1 MVFYYVARVLR
12 SAGFAAAI
20 LFSVAP
26 GDTRAGDAGT
36 AAAPSTDLIDDA
48 LLDHL
53 RSAIQVPAA
62 TISVAAQN
70 VRTAEL
76 SQSEV
81 NALDRMWREQ
91 RDTDD
96 QPVVAELLGNPLSSY
111 LLYIQ
116 AASVGLIT
124 EIIVMDARGLNV
136 GQSALTSD
144 YWQGD
149 EKKFKSTVPKGASAV
164 FIDEAFFHEGTGTW
178 RCQAS
183 LTLTGPDGTVIGAAT
198 FEINLNELARRR
210 ALKS

>member
-1 MVFYYVARVLR
+1 MIFRCVSRVLR
-12 SAGFAAAI
+12 TVGVLAVI

-26 GDTRAGDAGT
+26 ADTRAEG
-36 AAAPSTDLIDDA
+36 APSSVLVDDA
-48 LLDHL
+48 LIRDL
-53 RSAIQVPAA
+53 RRAIQVPVAM
-62 TISVAAQN
+62 ISVAAQN
-70 VRTAEL
+70 ARTADL
-76 SQSEV
+76 SDSDV
-81 NALDRMWREQ
+81 FWVDREWREQ
-91 RDTDD
+91 RDAED
-96 QPVVAELLGNPLSSY
+96 QPLVAELFGSPLSSY

-149 EKKFKSTVPKGASAV
+149 EEKFTRTVSRGSSAV
-164 FIDEAFFHEGTGTW
+164 FVDEPFYHEETGTW

-183 LTLTGPDGTVIGAAT
+183 LTLSGSDGAAIGAAT
-198 FEINLNELARRR
+198 FEINLSELARRR